1 MDKTYASAADA
12 VADITAGSSLAV
24 GGFGLSGVPITL
36 IRAIQALGV
45 DGLEVVSNNCGVDG
59 WGLGELLSE
68 GRIRRVIASYIGE
81 NKEFARQYL
90 SGEIEVELTP
100 QGTLAERLRAGG
112 VGVPAFYTATG
123 AGTMVSEGGMPIRYN
138 ADGTVG
144 LVSEPKEQR
153 PFDVFGAAKEYVLE
167 TAISTDFGLVRA
179 AVGDRHGNLRF
190 EKSTRNFNPLAGMA
204 GRITIAEIDRI
215 HFIRRLEGTGLMP
228 LTRNEMAARAA
239 KELKG
244 GSYVNLGIGLPTLIP
259 NYIDDGIEVVLH
271 SENGILGVGP
281 YPWEGEADPKLINAG
296 KETVTVLPGASFFDS
311 AASFGMIRGGRVTNA
326 VLGAMQVS
334 AAGDIAN
341 WAVPGKMV
349 KGMGGAMD
357 LVNGA
362 EHVLVV
368 MEHVAKDGSPKI
380 VEQCTLPL
388 TGKGCIDRIITDLA
402 VLDVTPEGLVLIELA
417 PGVTVDE
424 VRDATGASFTV
435 APELAEVSA

>member
-1 MDKTYASAADA
+1 MDKTYASAAEA
-12 VADITAGSSLAV
+12 VADIPAGSSLAV

-138 ADGTVG
+138 TDGTVG

-179 AVGDRHGNLRF
+179 AVGDRHGNLIF

-204 GRITIAEIDRI
+204 GRITIAEVDRLVEPGELDPDEI
-215 HFIRRLEGTGLMP
+215 H
-228 LTRNEMAARAA
+228 
-239 KELKG
+239 
-244 GSYVNLGIGLPTLIP
+244 
-259 NYIDDGIEVVLH
+259 
-271 SENGILGVGP
+271 
-281 YPWEGEADPKLINAG
+281 
-296 KETVTVLPGASFFDS
+296 LPGIYVDRVIVLS
-311 AASFGMIRGGRVTNA
+311 AEQAGELPIEKTTVRPRE
-326 VLGAMQVS
+326 
-334 AAGDIAN
+334 AAGA
-341 WAVPGKMV
+341 PT
-349 KGMGGAMD
+349 
-357 LVNGA
+357 
-362 EHVLVV
+362 
-368 MEHVAKDGSPKI
+368 SS
-380 VEQCTLPL
+380 
-388 TGKGCIDRIITDLA
+388 TDSRGHA
-402 VLDVTPEGLVLIELA
+402 
-417 PGVTVDE
+417 
-424 VRDATGASFTV
+424 
-435 APELAEVSA
+435 